1 MERLNGKRRPGEK
14 NIYSF
19 RLLDNVMKR
28 GIAFDSLVV
37 AILSVLI
44 LVVIGFIFARSI
56 GSRNKNMDDVYNE
69 GIGKAKLAEAK
80 AKCMAYC
87 KEGNPDF
94 FKELSELRPY
104 KDALGLKGLHCS
116 DIVDSS
122 KCRGNINKIK
132 KEVDSYYA
140 T

>member
-1 MERLNGKRRPGEK
+1 
-14 NIYSF
+14 
-19 RLLDNVMKR
+19 MKK
-28 GIAFDSLVV
+28 GIAFNSIVV
-37 AILSVLI
+37 AVPSVLI

-56 GSRNKNMDDVYNE
+56 GSRNKNVNDVYSE
-69 GIGKAKLAEAK
+69 SIGKTKLLKAK

-94 FKELSELRPY
+94 FKELSELKPY

-122 KCRGNINKIK
+122 KCRGGINKIK
-132 KEVDSYYA
+132 KEVDSYYV